1 MASNELG
8 PAGFDLERLVAA
20 LEAIPRVE
28 AVVLGG
34 SRAQGRER
42 PDSDWD
48 IGIYYRG
55 ELSGDSVR
63 ALGYEGTVVEPGEW
77 GPMMNGGAWLDIE
90 GHRVDVLYRDLD
102 VVWHATREAVA
113 GRFQTTDLL
122 GYLAGFPSYTLMG
135 EASLSRVLAGRLDR
149 FEFPEALVA
158 AADRSWRFR
167 RDFHVTQAR
176 VRAERGER
184 ALATGMLVRAA
195 LEEAHGRMLER
206 REWTL
211 NEKGLLERVGLGE
224 VAELLVTGAPAAP
237 PGSPALVD
245 LAAAQLSGTA

>member
-1 MASNELG
+1 MASS
-8 PAGFDLERLVAA
+8 GFDLERLVGE
-20 LEAIPRVE
+20 LEAVPRVE

-48 IGIYYRG
+48 IGVYYRG

-63 ALGYEGTVVEPGEW
+63 ALGYPGTVVDPGEW
-77 GPMMNGGAWLDIE
+77 GPMMNGGAWLEIDGE
-90 GHRVDVLYRDLD
+90 RVDVLYRDLD

-113 GRFQTTDLL
+113 GRFETTDLL

-135 EASLSRVLAGRLDR
+135 EAALGRVLAGRLDQ

-167 RDFHVTQAR
+167 RLPRHPGPGAG
-176 VRAERGER
+176 RAESG
-184 ALATGMLVRAA
+184 
-195 LEEAHGRMLER
+195 H
-206 REWTL
+206 W
-211 NEKGLLERVGLGE
+211 
-224 VAELLVTGAPAAP
+224 P
-237 PGSPALVD
+237 PGCWYGPPSRRPA
-245 LAAAQLSGTA
+245 TARTARGR